1 MANNIAI
8 DTNQIQSMVEK
19 LRSVASRTQFG
30 GDGMSGIV
38 GQLRQTPSAIQQIAD
53 PSKINQTKGISGTDA
68 IDGIN
73 QSADVNSA
81 HGVDFAQ
88 VLKSTLDQVNESQN
102 NAKQLSDSFSMG
114 DDSVNLSDVMIA
126 MQKASISFQTSVQVR
141 NKLVSAYR
149 DIMTM
154 QV

>member
-8 DTNQIQSMVEK
+8 NTNQIQSMVEK

-30 GDGMSGIV
+30 SESMSGIV
-38 GQLRQTPSAIQQIAD
+38 GQLRQSSAAVQQIAD
-53 PSKINQTKGISGTDA
+53 PSKVNQTQGANSIGAVD
-68 IDGIN
+68 DVN

-81 HGVDFAQ
+81 KSIDFAQ
-88 VLKSTLDQVNESQN
+88 VLKSTLDQVNEAQSK
-102 NAKQLSDSFSMG
+102 AKQLSDSFSMG
-114 DDSVNLSDVMIA
+114 DDTVNLSDVMIA
-126 MQKASISFQTSVQVR
+126 MQKSSIAFQTSVQVR
-141 NKLVSAYR
+141 NRLVSAYR

>member
-8 DTNQIQSMVEK
+8 DANQIQSMVEK
-19 LRSVASRTQFG
+19 LRSVASRTQFTA
-30 GDGMSGIV
+30 DGMSNIV
-38 GQLRQTPSAIQQIAD
+38 GQLRQTPSSIQKISD
-53 PSKINQTKGISGTDA
+53 PTKVNASNPIDSLSATD
-68 IDGIN
+68 
-73 QSADVNSA
+73 DVDQQKNASQP
-81 HGVDFAQ
+81 VDFAQ
-88 VLKSTLDQVNESQN
+88 VLKSTLDQVNDMQS
-102 NAKQLSDSFSMG
+102 NAKKLSDSFSMG

-141 NKLVSAYR
+141 NRLVSAYR